1 LFDGLARENKVREAA
16 SSLAAQKANEDQI
29 RNDISLQVR
38 DAFLNLRTALQTV
51 GQTKKAV
58 DSATEGY
65 KVTSSRYLSGVGTNV
80 EVLDSQVDLAQ
91 AKANYVKSI
100 FDVEL
105 AKAKINQVVGKV
117 VL

>member
-1 LFDGLARENKVREAA
+1 
-16 SSLAAQKANEDQI
+16 
-29 RNDISLQVR
+29 
-38 DAFLNLRTALQTV
+38 
-51 GQTKKAV
+51 
-58 DSATEGY
+58 
-65 KVTSSRYLSGVGTNV
+65 VGTNV